1 MTSADSMPMLWSVL
15 PDEQKEDIDLKMS
28 KTQFCNSRS
37 YFKNYYTV
45 PIKFDVELKEK
56 YKIETG

>member
-1 MTSADSMPMLWSVL
+1 MPMLWSVL
-15 PDEQKEDIDLKMS
+15 PGEKKEDIDYKVS
-28 KTQFCNSRS
+28 KTEFYNSRS

-56 YKIETG
+56 YKIETGL